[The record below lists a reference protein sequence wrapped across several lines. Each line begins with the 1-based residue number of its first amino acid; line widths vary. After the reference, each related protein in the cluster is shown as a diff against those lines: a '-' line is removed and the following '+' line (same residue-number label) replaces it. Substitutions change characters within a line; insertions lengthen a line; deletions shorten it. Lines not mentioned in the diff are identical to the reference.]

1 MSLRAIPVSMNPT
14 VVGSIDAELDRI
26 ERAHR
31 VSVQL
36 AIESGSRA
44 WGFPSPDSDYDCRFV
59 YVGGMD
65 TYLSPW
71 RTRDVIETPLVG
83 LLDVN
88 GWDLAKAL
96 RLLVKGNAVLIEW
109 LMSPIVYRGDDRFRT
124 ELRAVAEEVAD
135 RNQVARHY
143 LHLGSRQWALFDRH
157 RSLKKVF
164 YSLRPAMA
172 LRWLREHPD
181 AAVAPMHL
189 PSLLEQCELPV
200 ELVSAIAELTE
211 LKSRTRE
218 MGSGTVPVPI
228 TDFITAEFDRAT
240 DAFPKAR
247 NRDLGRARDVTADFF
262 RKEVL
267 AAGDGL

>member
-1 MSLRAIPVSMNPT
+1 MSLRAVPETMDPT

-26 ERAHR
+26 ECEHR
-31 VSVQL
+31 VSVRL

-59 YVGGMD
+59 YVAALD

-88 GWDLAKAL
+88 GWELGKAL
-96 RLLVKGNAVLIEW
+96 RLLVNGNAVLIEW
-109 LMSPIVYRGDDRFRT
+109 LMSPIVYHGDARFRAD
-124 ELRAVAEEVAD
+124 LLALAAQVAD
-135 RNQVARHY
+135 RDKIARHY
-143 LHLGSRQWALFDRH
+143 LHLGARQWELFDRN

-164 YSLRPAMA
+164 YALRPAMA
-172 LRWLREHPD
+172 LRWLREHPE

-189 PSLLEQCELPV
+189 PTLLAQCDLPGDVIAAVTEL
-200 ELVSAIAELTE
+200 ID

-218 MGSGTVPVPI
+218 MGSGAVPAPI
-228 TDFITAEFDRAT
+228 EVFMTGEFDSAADAFPRSANQDPAHARELTAEFFRAQ
-240 DAFPKAR
+240 ALSVSR
-247 NRDLGRARDVTADFF
+247 
-262 RKEVL
+262 
-267 AAGDGL
+267 

>member
-1 MSLRAIPVSMNPT
+1 MDPA
-14 VVGSIDAELDRI
+14 VVASIDAELDRV
-26 ERAHR
+26 ELDNR
-31 VSVQL
+31 VSVRL

-59 YVGGMD
+59 YVAHLD
-65 TYLSPW
+65 SYLSPW

-88 GWDLAKAL
+88 GWDLTKAL

-109 LMSPIVYRGDDRFRT
+109 LMSPIVYRGDERFRE

-143 LHLGSRQWALFDRH
+143 LHLGSKQWELFDRN

-172 LRWLREHPD
+172 LRWLREHPE

-189 PSLLEQCELPV
+189 PTLLDQCELLTEFV
-200 ELVSAIAELTE
+200 TAVAELTE

-218 MGSGTVPVPI
+218 MGSGAVPAPI
-228 TDFITAEFDRAT
+228 AEFIAAEFDRAT
-240 DAFPKAR
+240 DAFPKSPD
-247 NRDLGRARDVTADFF
+247 RDLDRAREVTADFF
-262 RKEVL
+262 RREAMAVEPL
-267 AAGDGL
+267 